1 MDWSLS
7 DRLPGEIFHMNCEYK
22 RWAAKPTSASKRS
35 MTSPDSEFASVRP
48 RVALITGASAGLGA
62 AMARALDHKGWH
74 VIAASRSAGSD
85 PDRAFVGTQ
94 IEPLTMD
101 VTMES
106 SIRGG
111 LARLSERGLMLDLL
125 INNAGINVTGV
136 VEEISKEQGR
146 AIMDTN
152 FYGAVDMIRAVLP
165 CMRERRRGTI
175 LTIGS
180 LAALVAPPGE
190 AYYAAGKHALE
201 GFLESLQYEAISFGV
216 RICLAEPGFVRTDF
230 ARRAA
235 NIPATCVDY
244 DNIRAAL
251 KQRWIAA
258 IDAGMPVHDMADR
271 IVNWAVNGRGFRKRF
286 GLDALWAPI
295 AKQLLPEAVFFWIAR
310 RKFGIGEEPL

>member
-1 MDWSLS
+1 
-7 DRLPGEIFHMNCEYK
+7 
-22 RWAAKPTSASKRS
+22 
-35 MTSPDSEFASVRP
+35 
-48 RVALITGASAGLGA
+48 
-62 AMARALDHKGWH
+62 
-74 VIAASRSAGSD
+74 
-85 PDRAFVGTQ
+85 
-94 IEPLTMD
+94 
-101 VTMES
+101 
-106 SIRGG
+106 
-111 LARLSERGLMLDLL
+111 
-125 INNAGINVTGV
+125 

>member
-1 MDWSLS
+1 
-7 DRLPGEIFHMNCEYK
+7 
-22 RWAAKPTSASKRS
+22 
-35 MTSPDSEFASVRP
+35 
-48 RVALITGASAGLGA
+48 
-62 AMARALDHKGWH
+62 MARALDHKGWH